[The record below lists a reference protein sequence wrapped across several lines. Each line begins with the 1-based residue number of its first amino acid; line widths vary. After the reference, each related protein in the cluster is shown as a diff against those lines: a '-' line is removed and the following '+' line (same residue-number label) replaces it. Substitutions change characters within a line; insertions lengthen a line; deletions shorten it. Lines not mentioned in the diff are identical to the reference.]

1 MLSREMRTPGR
12 TTLLLFL
19 FFQALYALTSSGNAF
34 RVPDEFEVYFQVE
47 HLVDAGDL
55 SVPQT
60 LTIRTPV
67 VRDGQTVGSE
77 RIFFGEVGRDGRP
90 YAPYGPLA
98 AVLALPHHLVAR
110 AVAWIAG
117 VPRSPLPGGLA
128 WVFLV
133 GGLTMTATATAAVL
147 AVAGFHR
154 AVLAL
159 ETPQQPALVL
169 SMLLGG
175 ATVLWPYGTSFYSE
189 AWQAAAF
196 AWAAAA
202 LLEARRTSRLADA
215 SAPRRARQLVG
226 LAALLLAV
234 AGLTKTTSL
243 VFAPGFVVAA
253 LCDRFVPPR
262 RRLGAAAVLGL
273 GIALATAI
281 HVSWNGYRFGRPFD
295 FGYGWN
301 DMIPQLPPRQFLAAD
316 VPFGLA
322 VLLFS
327 PGKSIVLWAPALLLA
342 AARAKT
348 FWRREP
354 GAALGLACSAVVG
367 LIFFAAYLFPEGGYA
382 HGARNLVP
390 LVPLLLLPA
399 AGPTADG
406 GPCRQSP
413 RVPRPASDGVAG
425 DIGVVSRGSG
435 AHRTGVAERATGG
448 STRRPGARGCGI
460 ASTACRLSRR
470 CARSDGRGLKRS
482 GSGPTSFRSIC
493 CRRDASCQ
501 TAGDTGVVD
510 LDASAVWLA
519 MAAAAGAGLIWQC
532 RFARGQRC
540 TGPSQPDCCRLK
552 APLGVRGEVTPP
564 SAG

>member
-60 LTIRTPV
+60 LAIRTPV

-77 RIFFGEVGRDGRP
+77 PIFFGEVGRDGKP

-133 GGLTMTATATAAVL
+133 GGLTMTATATAAAL

-159 ETPQQPALVL
+159 ETPEQPALVL
-169 SMLLGG
+169 SVLLGG

-215 SAPRRARQLVG
+215 TAPRRARQLVG
-226 LAALLLAV
+226 VAAVLLAI

-253 LCDRFVPPR
+253 LCDRSVPPAPPSQ
-262 RRLGAAAVLGL
+262 AAAVLAL

-382 HGARNLVP
+382 HGPRNLVP

-399 AGPTADG
+399 AGRDG
-406 GPCRQSP
+406 GRWPVPAVAACAAAGILMALLATSVSFLEDQGGRIGPVSPNVYCRRIDPAPGRSWVRYRLDYVPFVSTLRSERWP
-413 RVPRPASDGVAG
+413 R
-425 DIGVVSRGSG
+425 
-435 AHRTGVAERATGG
+435 AET
-448 STRRPGARGCGI
+448 
-460 ASTACRLSRR
+460 L
-470 CARSDGRGLKRS
+470 GL
-482 GSGPTSFRSIC
+482 GPDSFRSTC

-501 TAGDTGVVD
+501 TA
-510 LDASAVWLA
+510 
-519 MAAAAGAGLIWQC
+519 
-532 RFARGQRC
+532 RRYRC
-540 TGPSQPDCCRLK
+540 G
-552 APLGVRGEVTPP
+552 
-564 SAG
+564 